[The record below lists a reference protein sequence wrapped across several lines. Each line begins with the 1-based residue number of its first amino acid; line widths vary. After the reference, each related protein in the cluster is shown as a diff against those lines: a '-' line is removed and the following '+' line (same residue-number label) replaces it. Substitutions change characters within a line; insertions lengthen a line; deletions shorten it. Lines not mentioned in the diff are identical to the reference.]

1 MGKGVSTTCP
11 VTPGLKTAVSGYAAR
26 MARSPHPD
34 VLVLGG
40 GGVLGE
46 AWMTA
51 VLAGCGEAGG
61 FDARGCEGYVGTSAG
76 SIVAAGLVAGIDP
89 RSRVEDL
96 PEQPAVSESPWS
108 AAGIASRAVGASL
121 AASGAVMAPL
131 AALGLRSTEAGGALL
146 RRGALAR
153 VADGH
158 RSLGRIGERLEEAGA
173 GWDGRLAIAAVELE
187 TGRRVI
193 FGRPGAPRASVAAAV
208 EASCAI
214 PGVFRPVS
222 VEGRRFVDGGVW
234 SPTNM
239 DGAEVRRGTEVLC
252 LNPTGSMRPSR
263 GAPFGALGLVS
274 RSLAGVEALALERR
288 GARVR
293 VVSPDAA
300 AAAAMGLDLMDASRR
315 SAVSAAGFAQG
326 RGLSGP

>member
-1 MGKGVSTTCP
+1 
-11 VTPGLKTAVSGYAAR
+11 
-26 MARSPHPD
+26 MARSPHPE

-51 VLAGCGEAGG
+51 VLAGLAEASG
-61 FDARGCEGYVGTSAG
+61 FDARRCEGYVGTSAG

-89 RSRVEDL
+89 GSRVTEL
-96 PEQPAVSESPWS
+96 PEQPALAQSPWS
-108 AAGIASRAVGASL
+108 AAGGLASRAVGMSL
-121 AASGAVMAPL
+121 AASGTVMAPL

-146 RRGALAR
+146 RRAALAR

-158 RSLGRIGERLEEAGA
+158 MSLSRIGLQLERAGA
-173 GWDGRLAIAAVELE
+173 AWDGRLAIAAVELE

-193 FGRPGAPRASVAAAV
+193 FGRPDAPQASVAAAV

-222 VEGRRFVDGGVW
+222 VDGRRYVDGGVW
-234 SPTNM
+234 SPTNL
-239 DGAEVRRGTEVLC
+239 DCARVSRGTEVLC
-252 LNPTGSMRPSR
+252 LNPTGSLRPGR

-288 GARVR
+288 GARVK
-293 VVSPDAA
+293 VVSPDSASA
-300 AAAAMGLDLMDASRR
+300 GAMGGNLMDASRR
-315 SAVSAAGFAQG
+315 SAVSAAAFAQG
-326 RGLSGP
+326 RAL

>member
-1 MGKGVSTTCP
+1 
-11 VTPGLKTAVSGYAAR
+11 

-51 VLAGCGEAGG
+51 VLAGLGEAGG
-61 FDARGCEGYVGTSAG
+61 FDARRCEGYVGTSAG

-89 RSRVEDL
+89 RSRVEEL

-108 AAGIASRAVGASL
+108 AAGGIASRALGVSL
-121 AASGAVMAPL
+121 TASGAVMAPL
-131 AALGLRSTEAGGALL
+131 ATLGLRSTEAGGALL
-146 RRGALAR
+146 RRAALAR

-158 RSLGRIGERLEEAGA
+158 RSLAGIGRKLEEAGA

-222 VEGRRFVDGGVW
+222 VEGRHYVDGGVW

-239 DGAEVRRGTEVLC
+239 DSADVRRGAEVLC

-263 GAPFGALGLVS
+263 DAPFGALGLVS

-288 GARVR
+288 GARVT
-293 VVSPDAA
+293 VVSPDTA
-300 AAAAMGLDLMDASRR
+300 AAAAMGMDLMDASRR

-326 RGLSGP
+326 REPSRG